1 MNKNVIEY
9 VKECYIYN
17 HEIYNGYL
25 ILFFEVN
32 FNNEF
37 LLLEKSIFIGSTEF
51 NKLKT
56 ELRIGDTDQYDDL
69 DKLDG
74 VGVLLDIIRLENG
87 THAIGQITLDEE
99 YWEYCQKE
107 RQAK

>member
-1 MNKNVIEY
+1 MNKNY
-9 VKECYIYN
+9 VSALIFK
-17 HEIYNGYL
+17 HEIYDGYL
-25 ILFFEVN
+25 ILFFLVD
-32 FNNEF
+32 FCDEF

-56 ELRIGDTDQYDDL
+56 ELRIEDTEKCDDL
-69 DKLDG
+69 DKLEG

-87 THAIGQITLDEE
+87 IHTIGQIALDEE

>member
-1 MNKNVIEY
+1 MNNNFKSAL
-9 VKECYIYN
+9 IYQ
-17 HEIYNGYL
+17 HEIYDGYL
-25 ILFFEVN
+25 ILFFLVN
-32 FNNEF
+32 FSNEY

-56 ELRIGDTDQYDDL
+56 VLRIEDTEKCDNL